1 MAGGK
6 RAVKRRRGQVDSH
19 SWDAAVEGGLGGL
32 ELVKGA
38 TSSRLSDE
46 FHDKLHLL
54 LQLVNDLHNNAEDQK
69 TTRIRRVLTED
80 LSLSSSSTTRIPS

>member
-1 MAGGK
+1 MPGGK
-6 RAVKRRRGQVDSH
+6 PAIKRTRVQADSH
-19 SWDAAVEGGLGGL
+19 SRDAAVEGGLGGL
-32 ELVKGA
+32 ELFKGA

-54 LQLVNDLHNNAEDQK
+54 LQLVNDLHNNAKDQK
-69 TTRIRRVLTED
+69 TTRIRRILTED